1 MLNGLRFIPQMK
13 KYALLLVPFL
23 LFACEQI
30 ERPIEEPLPE
40 FFLTSTITEA
50 NETQVKVKG
59 EIASIRTSANDMFG
73 VVYAEKPF
81 PTIENEKLLISGNKG
96 AFDVTVKNLKSK
108 TAYHFR
114 AYLQTE
120 GKIYYSNQ
128 LISSSLYDNRWQRL
142 DDMLSDYRYVTGILF
157 FQDFGN
163 DNLSG
168 TFLNKN
174 TKGAGSLLTYGL
186 NWNGLG
192 TRPTKNE
199 WYKSAYDDS
208 DIPLP
213 LQEMYLLYPNKD
225 RIFVGGGFS
234 INKELPVP
242 RVYNQ
247 NIFYGAGNAFNL
259 PCPIEGE
266 TVGLTV
272 GARMFVLSTKSNDD
286 VYEFTN
292 LKWDKLKNNGFI
304 NLGRIITA
312 GTISST
318 KGYVLSESNN
328 PKTKGG
334 TLYEY
339 DPNNDSWT
347 QKKPFTGEE
356 RIEGTMFAAKG
367 KVYYGL
373 GRGKK
378 TLQAYKDIWEYD
390 PLTDNWKQVG
400 FYPGNGNVLVVQ
412 GFFKDV
418 VYLGMGYQTSINNIN
433 GDEYSGVRDFWVF
446 RP

>member
-1 MLNGLRFIPQMK
+1 MNKWHLLIIP
-13 KYALLLVPFL
+13 FF

-59 EIASIRTSANDMFG
+59 EIANIRASADDMFG
-73 VVYAEKPF
+73 VVYADKPF
-81 PTIENEKLLISGNKG
+81 PTIDNERIMISGNKG
-96 AFDVTVKNLKSK
+96 AFDVTAKNLKSK

-128 LISSSLYDNRWQRL
+128 LISSSLYDNRWERL
-142 DDMLSDYRYVTGILF
+142 DDMLSDYRYVTGVLY
-157 FQDFGN
+157 FQDFDSNSDAGLYGTLLN
-163 DNLSG
+163 RNLKRELSVISY
-168 TFLNKN
+168 
-174 TKGAGSLLTYGL
+174 GS
-186 NWNGLG
+186 NWRDF
-192 TRPTKNE
+192 TQPRPTKRE
-199 WYKSAYDDS
+199 WFKPGNGDGE
-208 DIPLP
+208 INLP
-213 LQEMYLLYPNKD
+213 LQEMYVVNPNQT

-234 INKELPVP
+234 INTELPVP
-242 RVYNQ
+242 KVYNQ
-247 NIFYGAGNAFNL
+247 NIFYGAGAAFNL

-272 GARMFVLSTKSNDD
+272 GARMFVLSTKTNDD

-292 LKWDKLKNNGFI
+292 LEWDKLKNNGFK

-334 TLYEY
+334 ILYEY
-339 DPNNDSWT
+339 DHNNDTWT
-347 QKKPFTGEE
+347 QRKPFTGEE
-356 RIEGTMFAAKG
+356 RINGILFSIKN

-378 TLQAYKDIWEYD
+378 LLQAFKDIWEYD
-390 PLTDNWKQVG
+390 PKTDNWKQVG
-400 FYPGNGNVLVVQ
+400 FYPGNGNVLVVHTVH
-412 GFFKDV
+412 KDV
-418 VYLGMGYQTSINNIN
+418 LYVGMGYQTSINNIN
-433 GDEYSGVRDFWVF
+433 GDEYSGVRDFWAF
-446 RP
+446 KP

>member
-1 MLNGLRFIPQMK
+1 MN
-13 KYALLLVPFL
+13 KYALLILPFL

-59 EIASIRTSANDMFG
+59 EIANIRASANDMFG
-73 VVYAEKPF
+73 VVYADKPF
-81 PTIENEKLLISGNKG
+81 PTIDNEKTTISGNKG
-96 AFDVTVKNLKSK
+96 AFDVTAKNLKPK
-108 TAYHFR
+108 TEYFFR
-114 AYLQTE
+114 AYLQT
-120 GKIYYSNQ
+120 GNKIYYSNQ
-128 LISSSLYDNRWQRL
+128 LLSSPSFDSRWSRL
-142 DDMLSDYRYVTGILF
+142 DDMLSDYRFVTGILF

-163 DNLSG
+163 DDPFGS
-168 TFLNKN
+168 FLNKN
-174 TKGAGSLLTYGL
+174 TKGAGSFLSYGL

-199 WYKSAYDDS
+199 WFKSAFDDS
-208 DIPLP
+208 DILLP

-225 RIFVGGGFS
+225 RVFVGGGFS

-242 RVYNQ
+242 KVYNQ
-247 NIFYGAGNAFNL
+247 NIWYFGRMPFNL
-259 PCPIEGE
+259 PCPMEGE

-272 GARMFVLSTKSNDD
+272 GVRMFVLSTKTNDD

-292 LKWDKLKNNGFI
+292 LEWDKLKNNGFK

-318 KGYVLSESNN
+318 KGYVLSESDS

-339 DPNNDSWT
+339 DPNNDTWT
-347 QKKPFTGEE
+347 QKRSFTGEE
-356 RIEGTMFAAKG
+356 RIEGTMFSSKG
-367 KVYYGL
+367 KVYYGF

-378 TLQAYKDIWEYD
+378 SLQAFKDIWEYD
-390 PLTDNWKQVG
+390 PPTDNWKQVG
-400 FYPGNGNVLVVQ
+400 FYPGNGNVLLVQ
-412 GFFKDV
+412 SVYKDV

-433 GDEYSGVRDFWVF
+433 GNEYSGVRDFWAF